1 MVQTSA
7 RVHRGKFGEH
17 ERCVSYSR
25 RSLAQITILPWN
37 VLTVT
42 GKLVW
47 FRLTKRKHSSLPLLP
62 LTLATTSS
70 SSLFFPLLIPHRY
83 SVNFLFHF
91 LCFLDDELVALALH
105 KNGNNGS
112 NLLSGFTV

>member
-1 MVQTSA
+1 M
-7 RVHRGKFGEH
+7 RK
-17 ERCVSYSR
+17 SYSR
-25 RSLAQITILPWN
+25 RSLAQITSLPWN

-91 LCFLDDELVALALH
+91 LYFLDDELVALALH

>member
-1 MVQTSA
+1 M
-7 RVHRGKFGEH
+7 RK
-17 ERCVSYSR
+17 SYSR
-25 RSLAQITILPWN
+25 RSLAQITSLPWN

-70 SSLFFPLLIPHRY
+70 SSLFFPLLIPHGY